1 MGLDRGL
8 AHELE
13 ALGARYELRP
23 AALERIAVVLEGL
36 TDDRRAPTTVRDP
49 REALDLHI
57 ADSLIAL
64 ELGEVRGARQVA
76 DIGSGAGLPGLVL
89 ASVLEQAGFWLIESQ
104 ASKCAFIAALGA
116 RASIANARVACSRAE
131 EWTAG
136 REMQDLV
143 VCRALAAQPVVLE
156 YAAPLLR
163 EGGHL
168 VEWRGARSATEEQAA
183 ARAAE
188 LLGLSLVAIHH
199 VQPFPEAR
207 ERHLHVF
214 EKVASTP
221 DGFPRRPG
229 VARKRPLGG

>member
-1 MGLDRGL
+1 MGLDEGVAR
-8 AHELE
+8 ELE
-13 ALGARYELRP
+13 ALGARYDLDA
-23 AALERIAVVLEGL
+23 AALERVAVVLEGL
-36 TDDRRAPTTVRDP
+36 TKDRRAPTTVRDP
-49 REALDLHI
+49 REALDTHI

-64 ELGEVRGARQVA
+64 ELEEVRAARHVA
-76 DIGSGAGLPGLVL
+76 DIGTGAGLPGLVL
-89 ASVLEQAGFWLIESQ
+89 ASVLAQASFWLVESQ
-104 ASKCAFIAALGA
+104 ASKCAFIASLGA

-156 YAAPLLR
+156 YASPLLR

-168 VEWRGARSATEEQAA
+168 VEWRGTRSAQDEQSAA
-183 ARAAE
+183 AAAE
-188 LLGLSLVAIHH
+188 MLGLSLVAIHR

-214 EKVASTP
+214 EKVGPTP
-221 DGFPRRPG
+221 AGFPRRAG
-229 VARKRPLGG
+229 LARKRPLGR